1 MDSNGGVNK
10 REGGIPLRKNFAGIG
25 MGYDKIR
32 DAFID
37 DSPFP
42 SWILNEESCLYE
54 PPTPYPDDGKQY
66 SWNEEN
72 LSWIESEMP

>member
-1 MDSNGGVNK
+1 
-10 REGGIPLRKNFAGIG
+10 